1 MGGIKNKLTKQL
13 SNTTIPLSD
22 YRLTSPFSQR
32 GTKSSLPLAKGR
44 QMSVAHRWGRI
55 TKYTSLACLTLAIL
69 STLVLNIISSYSNFS
84 TRSNAEPVSNS
95 SASTLANTELD
106 PTGISIS
113 ISSYPS
119 ATGDTNDGNLSLSIP
134 QGGGLVAGRHT
145 VSVNAGG
152 EVASYELYMHAAD
165 NRLVNTNTDGNIE
178 SSINSMLHT
187 DITAPIVTALD
198 DNEWGV
204 AFPNAMPDIYKSNYE
219 ELARQPVD
227 GSLASQYIFSGIPT
241 SAGTLSMVYNGPA
254 ADGFYDVY
262 YGVRVD
268 HPESTPAGNYTAQVV
283 YSVTAK
289 LQEPVLTNIEPSTY
303 ELGSN
308 ESNTITITG
317 KYLSTA
323 SKVYLTNTDTSA
335 DNSGTQYDCTNLQ
348 PVDGSDGTKLTCSIP
363 TDTTS
368 PAITEPGTYDL
379 TVISTGGEVTKE
391 DAITYTTSS
400 ICRNGDPDNDC
411 QVDIDNNMIP
421 VTYVGYDGNGGG
433 YWAVVSD
440 SDIANKS
447 GSWYDYGKKQWAN
460 AVTVSNPSKYTSAAT
475 GTQVNN
481 GDILG
486 YWVYIPRYAY
496 EVQRRDAVDARVSR
510 QNFGIVFQT
519 ADEKNAPAPTKSTA
533 TNHLDY
539 RTGNGI
545 SRTYVA
551 NSNNTTWATHPAFT
565 WQYTRAANGFDK
577 TYELNGIWVG
587 KYETTGKRT
596 APTVKPNQVPVAG
609 EYMGEFYT
617 AAKSIA
623 VNDPNNKGGN
633 PVSGIVQN
641 SHHLVKAT
649 SHMLKNSE
657 WGAIVYLANSSYGA
671 GLSTK
676 YNHGYSN
683 VKSNLADGNFS
694 NDDADGAVG
703 SGVTGCGPGDE
714 WLRYG
719 GGAILDAT
727 TIESPTACSENLT
740 YAYNGSNGVL
750 SSSTNTVY
758 GVYGIAGGGRPE
770 AVMGNRTT
778 SATQTTNFVDDG
790 KTTDAFLTPATP
802 PYVDLYRSSD
812 GFGVPTSWSSNT
824 SGEYYYNFDVCTF
837 KTCGGTATYEI
848 QNWTSSGFIFV
859 DLGEN
864 AMRGPWFERG
874 GDTSG
879 TNTDAVFMATTMTGD
894 TSGTGTTGNYRVALI
909 VN

>member
-1 MGGIKNKLTKQL
+1 MVWNKLTKLNKQPKITTTPAGGGNLRKPIPEPHLFKYL
-13 SNTTIPLSD
+13 SLS
-22 YRLTSPFSQR
+22 
-32 GTKSSLPLAKGR
+32 
-44 QMSVAHRWGRI
+44 
-55 TKYTSLACLTLAIL
+55 CLTLAII
-69 STLVLNIISSYSNFS
+69 STIGLNLARSYS
-84 TRSNAEPVSNS
+84 TSN
-95 SASTLANTELD
+95 TLANAEQGSSNTTTSTNANASDPASIKLSITPLSTPTSSNCDTSTPSICLDIPDGGGIATGGHTIKIWTNSVAGWELFLTTSNTTS
-106 PTGISIS
+106 TG
-113 ISSYPS
+113 SSNTDKSSLINPNAKDKPIYSLPSS
-119 ATGDTNDGNLSLSIP
+119 ATISNATTLS
-134 QGGGLVAGRHT
+134 
-145 VSVNAGG
+145 N
-152 EVASYELYMHAAD
+152 
-165 NRLVNTNTDGNIE
+165 NT
-178 SSINSMLHT
+178 
-187 DITAPIVTALD
+187 
-198 DNEWGV
+198 WGV
-204 AFPNAMPDIYKSNYE
+204 AFPYGFWEQNNYYSQEANYTSSNQ
-219 ELARQPVD
+219 A
-227 GSLASQYIFSGIPT
+227 
-241 SAGTLSMVYNGPA
+241 TLSKTKWTSSEFINTNMGSTGQSVASCDWASANDPNNDGNGSS
-254 ADGFYDVY
+254 VRHIY

-268 HPESTPAGNYTAQVV
+268 DPGSMVAGNYTANLT
-283 YSVTAK
+283 YTATVQ
-289 LQEPVLTNIEPSTY
+289 LPPTPTITSITPNTY
-303 ELGSN
+303 ELGSG
-308 ESNTITITG
+308 EDSTVTITG
-317 KYLSTA
+317 TNLLSTNR
-323 SKVYLTNTDTSA
+323 VYIETTNNTEI
-335 DNSGTQYDCTNLQ
+335 DCTNIN
-348 PVDGSDGTKLTCSIP
+348 VIDDTKLTCQMPADDNSI
-363 TDTTS
+363 
-368 PAITEPGTYDL
+368 INPGTY
-379 TVISTGGEVTKE
+379 TVYIKTQAERQGKLEKGFE
-391 DAITYTTSS
+391 YTRQS
-400 ICRNGDPDNDC
+400 ICRNADPDSDC
-411 QVDIDNNMIP
+411 QVDIDDNMIP
-421 VTYVGYDGNGGG
+421 VTYVGYDGNGRGH
-433 YWAVVSD
+433 WAVVGD
-440 SDIANKS
+440 ADIQSNL
-447 GSWYDYGKKQWAN
+447 GSWYNYRSGQWAN
-460 AVTVSNPSKYTSAAT
+460 AVTVQNPRKYTNAAT
-475 GTQVNN
+475 GTEVNN
-481 GDILG
+481 NDVLG

-551 NSNNTTWATHPAFT
+551 NSNNTTWATHPAFI

-587 KYETTGKRT
+587 KYETTGKRA
-596 APTVKPNQVPVAG
+596 APTVKPNQVPVYG

-683 VKSNLADGNFS
+683 VKSNFADGNFS
-694 NDDADGAVG
+694 NDDADGGVG

-714 WLRYG
+714 WRRYG
-719 GGAILDAT
+719 EGTILDAT

-874 GDTSG
+874 GDTSY

-894 TSGTGTTGNYRVALI
+894 KSGTGTTGNYRVALI